1 MASPHP
7 LLHCTIAKLKA
18 ALPAL
23 VSHVPFPLTAGE
35 FSLML
40 AAARAL
46 ESAGT
51 SDAAVMASE
60 MAALT
65 VSDPGRRYP
74 PYARLLLET
83 LTGPGLP
90 LESIPYLA
98 EKFLDV
104 SKPLSP
110 TAMIMV
116 WRHLSLQI
124 QWCYC
129 LKFTYALP
137 LIWLLRRQPHASP
150 TFPETV
156 LTVSRTDLRTMAGQH
171 ALCRLH
177 WPTGEG
183 GHEQVMMM
191 AGGHEVY
198 IVPSK
203 LPLLHFEV
211 MPISTH

>member
-23 VSHVPFPLTAGE
+23 VSHVLFQWTAGE

-65 VSDPGRRYP
+65 MSDPGRRYP

-110 TAMIMV
+110 TLIHDNGLVALIPANP
-116 WRHLSLQI
+116 LIGATAPNL
-124 QWCYC
+124 
-129 LKFTYALP
+129 LTALP

-183 GHEQVMMM
+183 GHEQLVVL
-191 AGGHEVY
+191 AAVVRV
-198 IVPSK
+198 IVASN
-203 LPLLHFEV
+203 LPFLHLQ
-211 MPISTH
+211 